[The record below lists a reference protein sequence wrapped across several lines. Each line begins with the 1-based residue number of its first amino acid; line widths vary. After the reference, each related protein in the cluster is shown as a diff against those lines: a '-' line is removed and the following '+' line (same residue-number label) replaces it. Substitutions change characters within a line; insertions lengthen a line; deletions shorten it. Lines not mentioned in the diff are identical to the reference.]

1 MQGHRRRRAT
11 QRSPATSISLKGGGG
26 TAAIS
31 LSLLLHDVT
40 DIASSS
46 LRELDAVA
54 LATNATVFMKRG
66 TQCEK
71 MMDSMI
77 DLDHPEIAFAVGA
90 LKEAAQLAK
99 RIQREMAPAA
109 LTKKDKSPVTVAD
122 FAVQA
127 LLGRALER
135 AFPEDTLVAEEDSA
149 TLRSTPQQ
157 DIRDQVV
164 KSVAHSAPEATSKQV
179 DQWIDRGGK
188 ESGHRFW
195 ALDPIDGTK
204 GFLRGDQYAVAL
216 ALVVKSKVE
225 IGALACPH
233 LEGGSLIIA
242 VRGQGCW
249 RTLLNGPEGFEKL
262 RVSQCEDLTQA
273 RLLRSFEAEHTNVGQ
288 LDELMRAIGIHAQ
301 PVLMD
306 SQVKYAVLAEGT
318 GDLLFRL
325 LSPAFPDYQEK
336 IWDQAAGS
344 LVIEEAGGRI
354 TDLDGK
360 GLDFSVGPVLT
371 QNRGVVASNG
381 HLHEAALQALRAH

>member
-1 MQGHRRRRAT
+1 MEVHIVVCHGAEEQAKQLTTDLPRPPDMELGTWNLNAALRTAST
-11 QRSPATSISLKGGGG
+11 WNQPTSFI
-26 TAAIS
+26 T
-31 LSLLLHDVT
+31 
-40 DIASSS
+40 
-46 LRELDAVA
+46 E
-54 LATNATVFMKRG
+54 
-66 TQCEK
+66 CEK
-71 MMDSMI
+71 MMGTMI
-77 DLDHPEIAFAVGA
+77 DLDHPEIGFAVGA

-99 RIQREMAPAA
+99 TIQREMAPAA
-109 LTKKDKSPVTVAD
+109 LTKEDQSPVTVAD

-127 LLGRALER
+127 LLGRSLEM

-149 TLRSTPQQ
+149 TLRSAQQ
-157 DIRDQVV
+157 QGIQDQVLE
-164 KSVAHSAPEATSKQV
+164 SVAHSVPEATSEKV
-179 DQWIDRGGK
+179 YQWIDRGGK

-216 ALVVKSKVE
+216 ALVVKSEVQ
-225 IGALACPH
+225 IGALACPN

-249 RTLLNGPEGFEKL
+249 RTPLTGPEGFEKL
-262 RVSQCEDLTQA
+262 RVSACEDPAQA

-288 LDELMRAIGIHAQ
+288 MDALMRAMGVRAQ

-306 SQVKYAVLAEGT
+306 SQAKYAVLAEGT

-325 LSPAFPDYQEK
+325 LSPAYPNYREK

-360 GLDFSVGPVLT
+360 PLDFSVGPLLN

-381 HLHEAALQALRAH
+381 HLHEAALKALRAR

>member
-1 MQGHRRRRAT
+1 MM
-11 QRSPATSISLKGGGG
+11 G
-26 TAAIS
+26 T
-31 LSLLLHDVT
+31 
-40 DIASSS
+40 
-46 LRELDAVA
+46 
-54 LATNATVFMKRG
+54 
-66 TQCEK
+66 
-71 MMDSMI
+71 MI
-77 DLDHPEIAFAVGA
+77 DLDHPEIGFAVGA

-99 RIQREMAPAA
+99 TIQREMAPAA
-109 LTKKDKSPVTVAD
+109 LTKEDQSPVTVAD

-127 LLGRALER
+127 LLGRSLEM

-149 TLRSTPQQ
+149 TLRSAQQ
-157 DIRDQVV
+157 QGIQDQVLE
-164 KSVAHSAPEATSKQV
+164 SVAHSVPEATSEKV
-179 DQWIDRGGK
+179 YQWIDRGGK

-204 GFLRGDQYAVAL
+204 GFLRSDQYAVAL
-216 ALVVKSKVE
+216 ALVVKSEVQ
-225 IGALACPH
+225 IGALACPN

-249 RTLLNGPEGFEKL
+249 RTPLTGPEGFEKL
-262 RVSQCEDLTQA
+262 RVSACEDPAQA

-288 LDELMRAIGIHAQ
+288 MDALMRAMGVRAQ

-306 SQVKYAVLAEGT
+306 SQAKYAVLAEGT

-325 LSPAFPDYQEK
+325 LSPAYPNYREK

-360 GLDFSVGPVLT
+360 PLDFSVGPLLN

-381 HLHEAALQALRAH
+381 HLHEAALKALRAR

>member
-1 MQGHRRRRAT
+1 MEVHIVVCHGAEEQAKQLTTDLPRPPDMELGTWNLNAALRTAST
-11 QRSPATSISLKGGGG
+11 WNQPTSFI
-26 TAAIS
+26 T
-31 LSLLLHDVT
+31 
-40 DIASSS
+40 
-46 LRELDAVA
+46 E
-54 LATNATVFMKRG
+54 
-66 TQCEK
+66 CEK
-71 MMDSMI
+71 MMGTMI
-77 DLDHPEIAFAVGA
+77 DLDHPEIGFAVGA

-99 RIQREMAPAA
+99 TIQREMAPAA
-109 LTKKDKSPVTVAD
+109 LTKEDQSPVTVAD

-127 LLGRALER
+127 LLGRSLEM

-149 TLRSTPQQ
+149 TLRSAQQ
-157 DIRDQVV
+157 QGIQDQVLE
-164 KSVAHSAPEATSKQV
+164 SVAHSVPEATSEKV
-179 DQWIDRGGK
+179 YQWIDRGGK
-188 ESGHRFW
+188 ESGPRFW

-216 ALVVKSKVE
+216 ALVVKSEVQ
-225 IGALACPH
+225 IGALACPN

-249 RTLLNGPEGFEKL
+249 RTPLTGPEGFEKL
-262 RVSQCEDLTQA
+262 RVSACEDPAQA

-288 LDELMRAIGIHAQ
+288 MDALMRAMGVRAQ

-306 SQVKYAVLAEGT
+306 SQAKYAVLAEGT

-325 LSPAFPDYQEK
+325 LSPTYPDYREK

-360 GLDFSVGPVLT
+360 GLDFSVGPLLT

-381 HLHEAALQALRAH
+381 HLHEAALKAWRAH

>member
-1 MQGHRRRRAT
+1 MEVHIVVCHGAEEQAKQLTTDLPRPPDMELGTWNLNAALRTAST
-11 QRSPATSISLKGGGG
+11 WNQPTSFI
-26 TAAIS
+26 T
-31 LSLLLHDVT
+31 
-40 DIASSS
+40 
-46 LRELDAVA
+46 E
-54 LATNATVFMKRG
+54 
-66 TQCEK
+66 CEK
-71 MMDSMI
+71 MMGTMI
-77 DLDHPEIAFAVGA
+77 DLDHPEIGFAVGA

-99 RIQREMAPAA
+99 TIQREMAPAA
-109 LTKKDKSPVTVAD
+109 LTKEDQSPVTVAD

-127 LLGRALER
+127 LLGRALEM

-149 TLRSTPQQ
+149 TLRSAQQ
-157 DIRDQVV
+157 QGIQDQVV
-164 KSVAHSAPEATSKQV
+164 ESLAHSVPEATSEKV
-179 DQWIDRGGK
+179 YQWIDRGGK

-216 ALVVKSKVE
+216 ALVVKSEVQ
-225 IGALACPH
+225 IGALACPN

-249 RTLLNGPEGFEKL
+249 RTPLTGPEGFEKL
-262 RVSQCEDLTQA
+262 RVSACEDPAQA

-288 LDELMRAIGIHAQ
+288 MDALMRAMGVRAQ

-306 SQVKYAVLAEGT
+306 SQAKYAVLAEGT

-325 LSPAFPDYQEK
+325 LSPAYPNYREK

-360 GLDFSVGPVLT
+360 PLDFSVGPLLN

-381 HLHEAALQALRAH
+381 HLHEAALKALRAP